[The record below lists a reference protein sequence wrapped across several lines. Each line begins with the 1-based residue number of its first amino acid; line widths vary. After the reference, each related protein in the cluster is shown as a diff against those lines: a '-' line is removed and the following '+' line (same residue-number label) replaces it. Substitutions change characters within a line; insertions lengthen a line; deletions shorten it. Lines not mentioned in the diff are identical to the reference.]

1 MASVALMPR
10 LVYTFFQTRL
20 VLNNRYL
27 FPSSHF
33 ANHPS
38 RAMTCCAAR
47 LDEVSHE
54 VSNMCSGHCMFALHS
69 QIMQQKQGRPSY
81 SLTGAF
87 ELPFPATRNIS
98 NMTGFCSGRH
108 LQHIAP
114 TTHALWQY
122 TSSTEFITT
131 LQTTVFLLVQH

>member
-1 MASVALMPR
+1 
-10 LVYTFFQTRL
+10 
-20 VLNNRYL
+20 
-27 FPSSHF
+27 
-33 ANHPS
+33 
-38 RAMTCCAAR
+38 
-47 LDEVSHE
+47 
-54 VSNMCSGHCMFALHS
+54 MFALHS

-81 SLTGAF
+81 SPTGAV

-98 NMTGFCSGRH
+98 NMTGFCGGRH

-122 TSSTEFITT
+122 TSSAEFITT